1 MGGVGGE
8 HGWREAG
15 SHCPTCPPTPAKH
28 SPPERNPRRKGER
41 ALGWLPPTAPAR
53 PGTRPTW
60 WHPGQRAEVR
70 PPATEKLRP
79 LRPILLSAPVCE
91 QLDTFQASE
100 AGCTGRAKEQR
111 HWREE
116 SSVQLDE
123 AEARLLA
130 TERDQ
135 EPRDVFKYY

>member
-1 MGGVGGE
+1 MDGGKQAHTVPHAPLPLPSTAHRRGTPGG
-8 HGWREAG
+8 RESERWDG
-15 SHCPTCPPTPAKH
+15 CPPQLQ
-28 SPPERNPRRKGER
+28 RGQ
-41 ALGWLPPTAPAR
+41 
-53 PGTRPTW
+53 GTRPTW